1 MGIVTDRWAR
11 YPQGE
16 RRSKDMTQI
25 DLTILDWIQGQLR
38 CGLLDEVMPW
48 LTMLGEA
55 WAVILAAAVLL
66 AIPKT
71 RRLGLA
77 VAIALVL
84 DGVLCNGILKPLV
97 ARPRPYTLRTVELL
111 IAAPKDFSFPSG
123 HTAATFAVALALL
136 RKKPR
141 AGLPVVV
148 LAAGVAFS
156 RLYLYVHY
164 PSDVLCGM
172 LLGSLCGIAGAALE
186 KRVKIPRQ
194 AGEN

>member
-1 MGIVTDRWAR
+1 
-11 YPQGE
+11 
-16 RRSKDMTQI
+16 MTQI
-25 DLTILDWIQGQLR
+25 DLTILDWIQEQLR
-38 CGLLDEVMPW
+38 CGLLDGVMPW
-48 LTMLGEA
+48 LTQLGEA
-55 WAVILAAAVLL
+55 WAVILAAVVLL

-71 RRLGLA
+71 RRMGLA

-84 DGVLCNGILKPLV
+84 DGLLCNGILKPLV
-97 ARPRPYTLRTVELL
+97 ARPRPYTLRAVELL
-111 IAAPKDFSFPSG
+111 IAPPRDFSFPSG
-123 HTAATFAVALALL
+123 HAAATFSVAVALL
-136 RKKPR
+136 RERPR
-141 AGLPVVV
+141 VGIPVVV

-194 AGEN
+194 TGEN